1 MLNSHKEVL
10 VLIKIIGDQKW
21 IAEDWR
27 GKTEWITATEVVTQL
42 GEQLDFTHQAHIH
55 PQTIIGGRGG
65 TTIHNLN
72 KKVLFQIFVQ
82 DYTDIIDLEG
92 I

>member
-1 MLNSHKEVL
+1 MLDDHKKVL
-10 VLIKIIGDQKW
+10 VLIEIIGGQKS
-21 IAEDWR
+21 IAEDSR
-27 GKTEWITATEVVTQL
+27 GKTEWITAAEVVTQL

-72 KKVLFQIFVQ
+72 KKHLFQIFVQ